1 MIFKPMFAVRENN
14 QNIKQASYV
23 NYEWETIE
31 ECRARLNE
39 AWGKREYRIVESPR
53 TISEFDVWF
62 IEDNLIQYMPIKKKT
77 KPL

>member
-1 MIFKPMFAVRENN
+1 MILKPMFAVRGKN

-39 AWGKREYRIVESPR
+39 RWGKREYRIVESPR

-62 IEDNLIQYMPIKKKT
+62 IDDNLIQYMAIKKKM
-77 KPL
+77 KLL